1 MSLLLPVI
9 YITFVSLGLPDS
21 AVGAAWPTMYVELG
35 AGVSWQG
42 IITLII
48 GMGTI
53 TSSLLAVRLVE
64 RLGVFRTIIGSV
76 ALTALALVGFSTVGS
91 FWQICL
97 WAIPYGLG
105 AGAIDAA
112 LNTYV
117 SIHYAARHMS
127 WLHCMWGVG
136 ASAGPLVMAACLAR
150 GTWHL
155 GFLAIGIIQFVIVG
169 LIAPSRKLWAKAAAH
184 ASEDGESLPPS
195 SRRQLLRL
203 PGVREVFVCF
213 FCYCALESS
222 CGMWAASYCT
232 LARGISASEAAGWA
246 SLFYLGIT
254 AGRAASGFLTLR
266 FDDKAMIRLGQALVT
281 AGIVLVL
288 LPVGNATLLVG
299 LVMIGCGC
307 APIYPSII
315 HATPAR
321 FGEQNALSITGMQM
335 AFAYVGSVMAPLFG
349 LVAEFVSIGLY
360 PFYLAVILVLMV
372 VMAERANRIV

>member
-1 MSLLLPVI
+1 M
-9 YITFVSLGLPDS
+9 
-21 AVGAAWPTMYVELG
+21 
-35 AGVSWQG
+35 
-42 IITLII
+42 
-48 GMGTI
+48 
-53 TSSLLAVRLVE
+53 
-64 RLGVFRTIIGSV
+64 
-76 ALTALALVGFSTVGS
+76 
-91 FWQICL
+91 
-97 WAIPYGLG
+97 
-105 AGAIDAA
+105 
-112 LNTYV
+112 
-117 SIHYAARHMS
+117 
-127 WLHCMWGVG
+127 
-136 ASAGPLVMAACLAR
+136 
-150 GTWHL
+150 
-155 GFLAIGIIQFVIVG
+155 
-169 LIAPSRKLWAKAAAH
+169 
-184 ASEDGESLPPS
+184 
-195 SRRQLLRL
+195 
-203 PGVREVFVCF
+203 REVFVCF

-288 LPVGNATLLVG
+288 LPVGNATLPVG

-335 AFAYVGSVMAPLFG
+335 AFAYVGSVMAPIFG

-360 PFYLAVILVLMV
+360 PFYLAAILVLMV